1 MKKIWSLAALLLL
14 VFQSCLKD
22 NVSRKTTIYKPV
34 YKTKDEVRANI
45 KSSTP
50 VELTAPGKIFYKD
63 GYIFL
68 NELNKGVHIID
79 VRNTASPKNIAFV
92 NIPGAADMA
101 VIISSLLIPHAKYSP
116 SSNTV
121 STGCQS
127 TIIFPVSLSKLG

>member
-1 MKKIWSLAALLLL
+1 MKKIWSIAALLLL

-92 NIPGAADMA
+92 NIPGAVDMA
-101 VIISSLLIPHAKYSP
+101 VRGNILYADMYTDLVAVDISNP
-116 SSNTV
+116 
-121 STGCQS
+121 
-127 TIIFPVSLSKLG
+127 FPYTHLTPLSILRL